1 MGVHWGTFP
10 LGAEGYFQAKYDL
23 AEARKKH
30 EMPDNEFLAIYH
42 GQSITI

>member
-1 MGVHWGTFP
+1 VGVHWGTFP

-30 EMPDNEFLAIYH
+30 NLN
-42 GQSITI
+42 